1 MLLDETVSANNTDQ
15 NIKPV
20 SSKKISESLQIG
32 YANAVEAICSSVQTE
47 TASEKSILL
56 NRIVEGFMQVEGFNS
71 EFYKKMAKSIQDS
84 GDVNSQCDGGRIFG
98 KGVTPLIAA
107 HSVELTELLLS
118 HPDTDV
124 NKGDPVGNSP
134 LMRETRSGGEKFHIL
149 LAHPKTNINHVNS
162 RGETALMWAK
172 NTGNEEMLFTL
183 LADQRV
189 NLSIANQGNW
199 VYTNTDWGIR
209 NKVGEIM
216 RSRGVDPEHVENLHI
231 PILGR
236 LT

>member
-1 MLLDETVSANNTDQ
+1 MQA
-15 NIKPV
+15 
-20 SSKKISESLQIG
+20 ESNG
-32 YANAVEAICSSVQTE
+32 
-47 TASEKSILL
+47 
-56 NRIVEGFMQVEGFNS
+56 

-84 GDVNSQCDGGRIFG
+84 GDVNIQCDGGRIFW

-107 HSVELTELLLS
+107 RSVELTKLLLS
-118 HPDTDV
+118 HPDIDV
-124 NKGDPVGNSP
+124 NKWDPVGNSP
-134 LMRETRSGGEKFHIL
+134 LMRETRSWWEKFHIL

-162 RGETALMWAK
+162 RWETTLMWAK
-172 NTGNEEMLFTL
+172 NMGNEEMLFTL

-189 NLSIANQGNW
+189 NLSIANQWNW
-199 VYTNTDWGIR
+199 VYTNTDWWIH

-216 RSRGVDPEHVENLHI
+216 RSRWVDPEHVANLHI